1 MHEKTAAVN
10 DGCKAGV
17 EEQRR
22 LIASGAAAVGSG
34 KVVSGV
40 QTERAHD
47 AQAETALDRKTN
59 SLTECRA
66 AEVSRVVAAREAI
79 L

>member
-47 AQAETALDRKTN
+47 AQTRWRVALKQMGSTETAPMTSDYR
-59 SLTECRA
+59 
-66 AEVSRVVAAREAI
+66 I
-79 L
+79 